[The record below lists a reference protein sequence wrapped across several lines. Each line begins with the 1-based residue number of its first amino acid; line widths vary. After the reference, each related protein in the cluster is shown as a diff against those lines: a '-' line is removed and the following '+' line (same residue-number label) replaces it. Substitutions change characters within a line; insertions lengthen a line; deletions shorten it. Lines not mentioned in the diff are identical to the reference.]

1 MSELEPLVLRDVDSE
16 SLIQWEREISR
27 SGPGTIED
35 HTFAEWNSTWR
46 PESMQHYLS
55 LGWCF
60 GFRDKQANWL
70 GYFLAQPILFFR
82 GMTQTLWVE
91 RVQAREPAVAQSLIE
106 LAVRVAKDKRMQKV
120 VFFGLQGYDEVLQQW
135 PTAKN
140 CGEFWE
146 IKATRF

>member
-1 MSELEPLVLRDVDSE
+1 MSNLEPIVLRETDGE
-16 SLIQWEREISR
+16 SLIEWERELAR
-27 SGPGTIED
+27 AGPGTAED
-35 HTFAEWNSTWR
+35 QRLLEWDSVWR

-55 LGWCF
+55 MGWCF
-60 GFRDKQANWL
+60 GYRDTESKWL

-91 RVQAREPAVAQSLIE
+91 RVQATDPRVGRSLID
-106 LAVRVAKDKRMQKV
+106 LAVRVGKDKRMQKV
-120 VFFGLQGYDEVLQQW
+120 VFFGLQGYDEILQEW
-135 PTAKN
+135 PSANN